1 MYPNI
6 YFDVGLGVGYTGAR
20 SVAVVAERREPALRL
35 PRRIFPEHIG
45 PDEPL
50 VPEFRDHRDAH
61 VPWRLGAWL
70 DDLGRHHCL
79 LLYDAN

>member
-1 MYPNI
+1 MKRFGPAPI
-6 YFDVGLGVGYTGAR
+6 
-20 SVAVVAERREPALRL
+20 SVREV
-35 PRRIFPEHIG
+35 RIFPEHIG

-70 DDLGRHHCL
+70 DDLGRHHRL
-79 LLYDAN
+79 LLYVAT